1 MRKEKWFLVIPIFI
15 LISLVFLGPGVGAWF
30 RSFLDGGFI
39 YDGPRFGEAIL
50 ENEILRAEVYRLEAL
65 NEQSAGGLNSVAASV
80 FSRYPFNFKNE
91 ILIDVGEN
99 GALKSG
105 QPVVFLGESGL
116 SSRGLL
122 LGKINKVFRESSLVR
137 TIFDKE
143 WQSSVR
149 IGKKGHLALLQGG
162 GEPVI
167 RLIPKDAK
175 ISVGDVVYSVQPEF
189 PNSLPVGEVSEVGL
203 SSDQVFQEAKLSFPY
218 DFSSIKAVAVLTNND

>member
-1 MRKEKWFLVIPIFI
+1 MG
-15 LISLVFLGPGVGAWF
+15 SWF
-30 RSFLDGGFI
+30 RGFLDGGFV
-39 YDGPRFGEAIL
+39 YDGPRLGEAIL

-65 NEQSAGGLNSVAASV
+65 DEQTFRNSDSVVASV
-80 FSRYPFNFKNE
+80 FSKYPFNFKNE

-99 GALKSG
+99 GALEFG
-105 QPVVFLGESGL
+105 QPVVFLGGSGL
-116 SSRGLL
+116 YPRGLL
-122 LGKINKVFRESSLVR
+122 LGKVDKVFRDSSLVR
-137 TIFDKE
+137 TVFDKE

-149 IGKKGHLALLQGG
+149 IGKKGYLALLQGG

-218 DFSSIKAVAVLTNND
+218 DFSNIKAVAVLTNND

>member
-1 MRKEKWFLVIPIFI
+1 MRKERWFFVIPIFI
-15 LISLVFLGPGVGAWF
+15 LISLIFLGPGAGSWF
-30 RSFLDGGFI
+30 RGFLDGGFV
-39 YDGPRFGEAIL
+39 YDGPRLSEAIL
-50 ENEILRAEVYRLEAL
+50 ENEVLRAEVYRLEAL
-65 NEQSAGGLNSVAASV
+65 NEQSSAGLNTVTASV
-80 FSRYPFNFKNE
+80 FSKYPFNFKNE
-91 ILIDVGEN
+91 ILINVGEN
-99 GALKSG
+99 RAVGPG
-105 QPVVFLGESGL
+105 QPVVFLGESGFSL
-116 SSRGLL
+116 RGLL
-122 LGKINKVFRESSLVR
+122 LGKIDRVFSDSSLVR

-149 IGKKGHLALLQGG
+149 IGKKGYLALLQGG

-189 PNSLPVGEVSEVGL
+189 PNSLPVGEVLEIGL

>member
-1 MRKEKWFLVIPIFI
+1 MI
-15 LISLVFLGPGVGAWF
+15 
-30 RSFLDGGFI
+30 
-39 YDGPRFGEAIL
+39 
-50 ENEILRAEVYRLEAL
+50 N
-65 NEQSAGGLNSVAASV
+65 
-80 FSRYPFNFKNE
+80 
-91 ILIDVGEN
+91 VGEN
-99 GALKSG
+99 RAVGPG
-105 QPVVFLGESGL
+105 QPVVFLGESVFSL
-116 SSRGLL
+116 RGLL
-122 LGKINKVFRESSLVR
+122 LGKIDRVFSDSSLVR

-149 IGKKGHLALLQGG
+149 IGKKGYLALLQGG

-189 PNSLPVGEVSEVGL
+189 PNSLPVGEVLEIGL